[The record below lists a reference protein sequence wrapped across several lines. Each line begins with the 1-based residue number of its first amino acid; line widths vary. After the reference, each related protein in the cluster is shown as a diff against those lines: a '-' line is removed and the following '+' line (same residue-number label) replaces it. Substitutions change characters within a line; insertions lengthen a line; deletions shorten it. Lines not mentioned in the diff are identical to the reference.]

1 VSAYSKSVQLGLG
14 GTDAGKVA
22 ILQTLTVTDV
32 TRQQLGKWLRENGLL
47 SWTGTS
53 WYGSIQTAID
63 SSALSAELVSGIDE
77 LKSILVGVGGYG
89 LATTHQL
96 WAPIAYG
103 LVSQLAAGNS
113 EMLAS
118 FYALA
123 GGRPY
128 ADLTV
133 EQFTSQREAAEA
145 ADAAAQAAE
154 ALQAKKDA
162 WQQRFDAALNTL
174 GTVEQA
180 DGIADVVAISQE
192 MSE

>member
-1 VSAYSKSVQLGLG
+1 VSAYSKSIQLGLG

-63 SSALSAELVSGIDE
+63 ASALSAELVSGIDE
-77 LKSILVGVGGYG
+77 LKSILVGVGGDG

-123 GGRPY
+123 GGRPF

-133 EQFTSQREAAEA
+133 EQFTAQREALEAEA
-145 ADAAAQAAE
+145 ASDSAKADLEAVADGLYAAFVVKHNAAKSGIAEGTITTSEQVAAAYQ
-154 ALQAKKDA
+154 
-162 WQQRFDAALNTL
+162 
-174 GTVEQA
+174 
-180 DGIADVVAISQE
+180 
-192 MSE
+192 